1 MPVIEKKSQAPKS
14 EPTLSRFSPDVIPWQ
29 RTVID
34 LMDSF
39 DYESHGVLEILLS
52 GSYGSAKSVLAAHIV
67 VTHCLMWPGAR
78 VAVGRRSMGDL
89 RKTMWAEILE
99 HIADDLVEGVDF
111 WINRAEMKITFR
123 NKAEIIGVSWADGK
137 YKKFRSLKLS
147 GLVIEEMTEN
157 DDDDEEAYKQLSARL
172 NRIPGVPENFA
183 IGCTNP
189 DAPGHWVYRHFIAP
203 NLNEQHD
210 TRYVFYSLTEQ
221 NPFLPKSYV
230 AKLLKDLPPKEA
242 ERYLRGRWIEL
253 RSDVIY
259 CEYKSAEQFRNKT
272 EYKVDASLP
281 VHISFDFNIGA
292 GKPMSCCLFQYVEQD
307 DTFHFFA
314 EAVIEGARTADVIDD
329 LDSRGWLR
337 TDWQYIVNGD
347 AAGKARDTRST
358 RSDYDIIIKELANR
372 DLKVTL
378 DVPPANPPV
387 RTRHNR
393 VNAYCR
399 NSLNAVR
406 LYVYAGCVKTDEALR
421 LTRLVKSGQYIEDD
435 SKDYQHIGTSL
446 GYGLVSTL
454 VRAARKPQGTKLL

>member
-1 MPVIEKKSQAPKS
+1 MSVIEKTTSKPKS
-14 EPTLSRFSPDVIPWQ
+14 EPTLSGFSPDVIPWQ
-29 RTVID
+29 RNVVNLID
-34 LMDSF
+34 EF
-39 DYESHGVLEILLS
+39 DYETHGVLEILLS

-67 VTHCLMWPGAR
+67 VTHCLMNPGAR

-123 NKAEIIGVSWADGK
+123 NKAEVIGVSWADGK

-172 NRIPGVPENFA
+172 NRLPHVLENFF

-189 DAPGHWVYRHFIAP
+189 DAPTHWVYRHFIAV
-203 NLNEQHD
+203 NLNDEQHP

-221 NPFLPKSYV
+221 NPFLPKAYI

-259 CEYKSAEQFRNKT
+259 CEYKTAEQYKPKT
-272 EYKVDASLP
+272 AYVVDAGHP

-292 GKPMSCCLFQYVEQD
+292 GKPMSCTLFQYID
-307 DTFHFFA
+307 DVFHFFA
-314 EAVIEGARTADVIDD
+314 ESVVEGARTADVIED
-329 LDSRGWLR
+329 LDGRGLLR
-337 TDWQYIVNGD
+337 TDWHYVVNGD
-347 AAGKARDTRST
+347 AAGKNRDTRSSK
-358 RSDYDIIIKELANR
+358 SDYDIIYKELANR
-372 DLKVTL
+372 DIRYTP
-378 DVPPANPPV
+378 DVPPSNPPV

-399 NSLNAVR
+399 NALNAVR
-406 LYVYAGCVKTDEALR
+406 LFVYAGCVKTDEGLR
-421 LTRLVKSGQYIEDD
+421 LTRLVKSGQYVEDD
-435 SKDYQHIGTSL
+435 SRDYQHITTAV
-446 GYGLVSTL
+446 GYGIVATL
-454 VRAARKPQGTKLL
+454 IRAARKPQGTRLL